1 MRKGLRRIEHII
13 CTILT
18 LTAVLICGCVQKE
31 EFIKNISVTIAD
43 SLFFTPSVSATR
55 VKAGDDLT
63 VTLEMLH
70 GYEFVSCDYEN
81 YSVMPVGLGAV
92 KLTLHD
98 ICVPSRVT
106 VTTQLRQTDN
116 SREEINCS
124 VSYNL
129 NGGDY
134 EGKSELTYNYTLT
147 EHLRP
152 NTWNGQGIKKD
163 GYTLIGWN
171 TQSDGN
177 GEHIGLGSRVT
188 VGDEEN
194 ITLYAEWVKWLPE
207 EDFLYRTHPDGTAA
221 VTGYRGDGNEEMFV
235 IPAEIDG
242 YAINEIAGSLTT
254 NIPCGKIISP
264 ILVLPDTIT
273 SISGGAF
280 TNSAFREIY
289 FFDNIEFIA
298 DNSFPYNITTYHI
311 NAALAPR
318 YQAVNN
324 STYYAD
330 CVDRLITTGDKK
342 RIIFFAGCSTAYGIN
357 SPMVQAAAGE
367 DYAVC
372 NLGVN
377 GDINGAFQLEVIL
390 HYISE
395 GDILVHTPE
404 VMSAPQLMSSFY
416 LDGRAF
422 IMCEGNYDLL
432 SIPDFSESDLIFRA
446 YMHYVTIRNNE
457 QECSY
462 TDGRSEDFNI
472 YGDYIYPRP
481 YVEENES
488 ERDVSYSANAYN
500 FTPEMLTE
508 DGIEKLTSYYDD
520 AVAKGA
526 KVCISYSPT
535 NGSSQTD
542 VPVEEAA
549 EAFDKRF
556 RTLLSSFGYSLI
568 SDYRDYI
575 FEGRYFYDSDYHLNE
590 LGAILRT
597 GQLLEDLQAS
607 GIIELGI

>member
-188 VGDEEN
+188 VGDGEN

-242 YAINEIAGSLTT
+242 YTINEIAGSLTT

-264 ILVLPDTIT
+264 VLVLPDTII

-342 RIIFFAGCSTAYGIN
+342 QIIFFAGCSTAYGIN

>member
-116 SREEINCS
+116 FREEINCS

-188 VGDEEN
+188 VGDREN

-264 ILVLPDTIT
+264 VLVLPDTIT

-311 NAALAPR
+311 NAALAPK

-377 GDINGAFQLEVIL
+377 GDINGAFQMEVIL

-488 ERDVSYSANAYN
+488 ERDVSCSANAYN

>member
-1 MRKGLRRIEHII
+1 
-13 CTILT
+13 
-18 LTAVLICGCVQKE
+18 
-31 EFIKNISVTIAD
+31 
-43 SLFFTPSVSATR
+43 
-55 VKAGDDLT
+55 
-63 VTLEMLH
+63 
-70 GYEFVSCDYEN
+70 
-81 YSVMPVGLGAV
+81 
-92 KLTLHD
+92 
-98 ICVPSRVT
+98 
-106 VTTQLRQTDN
+106 
-116 SREEINCS
+116 
-124 VSYNL
+124 
-129 NGGDY
+129 
-134 EGKSELTYNYTLT
+134 
-147 EHLRP
+147 
-152 NTWNGQGIKKD
+152 
-163 GYTLIGWN
+163 
-171 TQSDGN
+171 
-177 GEHIGLGSRVT
+177 
-188 VGDEEN
+188 
-194 ITLYAEWVKWLPE
+194 
-207 EDFLYRTHPDGTAA
+207 
-221 VTGYRGDGNEEMFV
+221 MFV

>member
-134 EGKSELTYNYTLT
+134 EGKSELTYNYTLI

-188 VGDEEN
+188 VGDGEN

-264 ILVLPDTIT
+264 VLVLPDTIT

-342 RIIFFAGCSTAYGIN
+342 QIIFFAGCSTAYGIN